1 MTRDHDRELL
11 SVSRVGASSARVGPR
26 NDEPPTD
33 CCAED
38 RVVRRIP
45 NPHIRTRQPEP
56 VVVRMALAGDDIH
69 VFSSSFLPRLF
80 CHEPLEVTRREQHP
94 HTIGPEPSPPQP
106 AAPAAPLSISEPLTK
121 AQRILGTTAISLDL
135 AGATSDTT
143 TWGPWDG
150 QSNPGISIN
159 VTETPAGRDNARSR
173 LGSAR
178 RDDARHGS
186 SGNRDRRWEE
196 ESAVLPKD
204 NMTGP
209 GRRDDTTDASS
220 LRRQQSSS
228 TIRSYYDKAKVPLA
242 ISQQTANSAMAK
254 GLPSKAHAIL
264 DFDGNYNTEPKGLK
278 KKKPSR
284 LDLSSLLS
292 KRSHRH
298 LRPEPGSG
306 HHVLSS
312 DKLTTSPSVTSST
325 SAPTPPPLAQ
335 RIDRKLRNKMTQ
347 ESLREQAPTADSRP
361 SPISSA
367 GRSDTSA
374 KQIPIRPNAE
384 LHNLYDHYEQKT
396 FDEALEHNYRQIPER
411 RGPPPD
417 RALPAYPTPPTSNTG
432 KPSLSPFPRS
442 ASRTGQR
449 QDPPS
454 PLTVAVPDVH
464 LVRPPS
470 VPSLVSPVAE
480 CASISSRHTRT
491 SKASKRTDR
500 SLTEIDL
507 LQNSVLALSSDSED
521 DYDAC
526 SDQLAVPPPPSD
538 GPASPVSPRSA
549 MSQPSF
555 TRSEDSSRSK
565 ACKQTTFAE
574 NHQYLPSR
582 EQQQAAARKQPKP
595 NQRTSSLA
603 PHSTTNSLQIYPP
616 PNRTSN
622 GTTGTA
628 RTLGYSASQTPTTH
642 EAKAINMVPKSKFQD
657 QAVWSVP
664 EETQFEDFPAPPIRP
679 AQRPAQP
686 SRPEQTPPLSPTS
699 VDFYLQSQRSSS
711 AQDNGSIASG
721 GSRGSGNRSGRRG
734 SAASSIQDGQSGRFM
749 AVTRQEEMLLA
760 ALRQKRARMRE
771 DILAEYEDDAD
782 REEHQALKRE
792 VTNDSSGLSMIS
804 RQSSLSTNTGRVET
818 NPLTARPPPHDSVR
832 SRTSS
837 ASAEQNGKH
846 GHILVMMDESN
857 SDIGPLAQL
866 DDFPAPAESDRRGSK
881 SSGRS
886 GPPHKQR
893 ASLSAMSMP
902 TASARRPPRSG
913 SLPRRASSDQASVHS
928 ANAVNNS
935 LPNQIL
941 EDPAEDE
948 EDEGIPRPD
957 SPISPSDFPVPM
969 SANNPS
975 TKIVNKKHLRL
986 SAFGTYKP
994 NVEAGWWDDSG

>member
-1 MTRDHDRELL
+1 MGH
-11 SVSRVGASSARVGPR
+11 SSKFP
-26 NDEPPTD
+26 
-33 CCAED
+33 
-38 RVVRRIP
+38 
-45 NPHIRTRQPEP
+45 
-56 VVVRMALAGDDIH
+56 
-69 VFSSSFLPRLF
+69 FSLPGRK
-80 CHEPLEVTRREQHP
+80 HKQ
-94 HTIGPEPSPPQP
+94 SQP
-106 AAPAAPLSISEPLTK
+106 AASAAPLSISEPLTK

-143 TWGPWDG
+143 KWGPWDG
-150 QSNPGISIN
+150 QSNAGISIN
-159 VTETPAGRDNARSR
+159 VTETPAGRDNAGSR

-178 RDDARHGS
+178 RDDAHHGS

-204 NMTGP
+204 NMAP
-209 GRRDDTTDASS
+209 SGRHDDTTDASS

-254 GLPSKAHAIL
+254 GLPSKAHAVL
-264 DFDGNYNTEPKGLK
+264 DFDGNFNTEPKGLK

-292 KRSHRH
+292 KRSHKH
-298 LRPEPGSG
+298 LRPEPTSG
-306 HHVLSS
+306 HVLGS
-312 DKLTTSPSVTSST
+312 DVLTTSPSVMSSS
-325 SAPTPPPLAQ
+325 SASTPPPISQ
-335 RIDRKLRNKMTQ
+335 RIDRRLRNKMTK
-347 ESLREQAPTADSRP
+347 ESLREQTATPDPRP

-367 GRSDTSA
+367 GRSDSP
-374 KQIPIRPNAE
+374 KQIPIKPNAE

-396 FDEALEHNYRQIPER
+396 FDEALENNYQQVPER

-449 QDPPS
+449 QDPP
-454 PLTVAVPDVH
+454 PLTVKVPDVH

-470 VPSLVSPVAE
+470 APSLVSPMAD

-565 ACKQTTFAE
+565 APKQTTFAE
-574 NHQYLPSR
+574 SPQYFPTR
-582 EQQQAAARKQPKP
+582 EQQAAASKAPKTNP
-595 NQRTSSLA
+595 RSSSLA
-603 PHSTTNSLQIYPP
+603 PSSSMNNSLQIYPP
-616 PNRTSN
+616 QNRSSS

-628 RTLGYSASQTPTTH
+628 RTHGYSALQTPTTY
-642 EAKAINMVPKSKFQD
+642 EAKVISMVPKSKSQD
-657 QAVWSVP
+657 QPVWTVP
-664 EETQFEDFPAPPIRP
+664 EETQFEDFPAPPIHP
-679 AQRPAQP
+679 TQRPPQA

-711 AQDNGSIASG
+711 TQDDGSIASR
-721 GSRGSGNRSGRRG
+721 GSQGSGNRSGRRG
-734 SAASSIQDGQSGRFM
+734 SAASSIQDNQSGRFM

-771 DILAEYEDDAD
+771 DILAEYEDNTDQ
-782 REEHQALKRE
+782 EEHPGLKRE
-792 VTNDSSGLSMIS
+792 VTNDSSGMSMMS
-804 RQSSLSTNTGRVET
+804 RQSSFSMSTVRAEA
-818 NPLTARPPPHDSVR
+818 NPLSARPRHQDSVR
-832 SRTSS
+832 SRASSS
-837 ASAEQNGKH
+837 AVEQSGKH
-846 GHILVMMDESN
+846 GHILVMMDESS
-857 SDIGPLAQL
+857 SDVGPMVQL

-881 SSGRS
+881 SSSRS
-886 GPPHKQR
+886 GQPHKQR

-902 TASARRPPRSG
+902 TTGARRPPRSG
-913 SLPRRASSDQASVHS
+913 SLPRKGSSDQTSVQPTHP
-928 ANAVNNS
+928 ANNS
-935 LPNQIL
+935 IPNQIL

-957 SPISPSDFPVPM
+957 SPISPSDFPVPL
-969 SANNPS
+969 SATNPS
-975 TKIVNKKHLRL
+975 TKIANKKHLRL

-994 NVEAGWWDDSG
+994 NIEAGWWDDSG

>member
-1 MTRDHDRELL
+1 MGH
-11 SVSRVGASSARVGPR
+11 SSKFP
-26 NDEPPTD
+26 
-33 CCAED
+33 
-38 RVVRRIP
+38 
-45 NPHIRTRQPEP
+45 
-56 VVVRMALAGDDIH
+56 
-69 VFSSSFLPRLF
+69 FSLPGRK
-80 CHEPLEVTRREQHP
+80 HKQ
-94 HTIGPEPSPPQP
+94 PQP
-106 AAPAAPLSISEPLTK
+106 VAPAAPLSISEPLTK

-143 TWGPWDG
+143 KWGPWEG
-150 QSNPGISIN
+150 QSNAGISIN
-159 VTETPAGRDNARSR
+159 VTESPAGRDTASSR

-178 RDDARHGS
+178 RDDALHGS

-204 NMTGP
+204 NMTRS
-209 GRRDDTTDASS
+209 GRHDDTTDASS

-264 DFDGNYNTEPKGLK
+264 DFEGNFNTEPKGLK

-292 KRSHRH
+292 KRSHKH

-306 HHVLSS
+306 HVLGF
-312 DKLTTSPSVTSST
+312 DMLTTSPSSVMSSS
-325 SAPTPPPLAQ
+325 SASTPPPIAQ
-335 RIDRKLRNKMTQ
+335 RIDRKLRNKMTK
-347 ESLREQAPTADSRP
+347 ESLREQAPSPDPRP
-361 SPISSA
+361 SPISST
-367 GRSDTSA
+367 GRSDSA
-374 KQIPIRPNAE
+374 KQIPIKPNAE

-442 ASRTGQR
+442 ASRTGHAK
-449 QDPPS
+449 DPP
-454 PLTVAVPDVH
+454 PLTVTVPDVH

-470 VPSLVSPVAE
+470 VPSLVSPMAD

-555 TRSEDSSRSK
+555 ARSEDSSRSK
-565 ACKQTTFAE
+565 ASKQTTFAE
-574 NHQYLPSR
+574 NPQYFPSR
-582 EQQQAAARKQPKP
+582 EQQAAAPKLPKP
-595 NQRTSSLA
+595 SPRSSSLA
-603 PHSTTNSLQIYPP
+603 PNSTMKSSQIYPSQ
-616 PNRTSN
+616 NRSSS

-628 RTLGYSASQTPTTH
+628 RTHGYSALQTPTTH
-642 EAKAINMVPKSKFQD
+642 EAQVINMMPKNKFQD
-657 QAVWSVP
+657 QPVWSVP
-664 EETQFEDFPAPPIRP
+664 EETQFEDFPAPPIHP
-679 AQRPAQP
+679 TQRPPQP

-699 VDFYLQSQRSSS
+699 VDFYLQSQRSSGS
-711 AQDNGSIASG
+711 TQDTGSIGSG
-721 GSRGSGNRSGRRG
+721 GSRGSGNRSGRRS
-734 SAASSIQDGQSGRFM
+734 SAASSIIQDNQSGRFM

-782 REEHQALKRE
+782 REEQHSLQRE
-792 VTNDSSGLSMIS
+792 VTNDSSGMSMMS
-804 RQSSLSTNTGRVET
+804 RQSSLSKNTVRVET
-818 NPLTARPPPHDSVR
+818 NPLTARPRHQDSVR
-832 SRTSS
+832 SRDSS
-837 ASAEQNGKH
+837 VSAEQNGKH

-857 SDIGPLAQL
+857 PDMGPIAQL
-866 DDFPAPAESDRRGSK
+866 DYFPAPAESDRRGSK
-881 SSGRS
+881 SNSRS

-902 TASARRPPRSG
+902 TASARRPPRSA
-913 SLPRRASSDQASVHS
+913 SLPRRGSSDQISVHS
-928 ANAVNNS
+928 TNPVNNS
-935 LPNQIL
+935 IPKQIL

-948 EDEGIPRPD
+948 EDEGVPRPD
-957 SPISPSDFPVPM
+957 SPISPSDFPVPV
-969 SANNPS
+969 SATNS
-975 TKIVNKKHLRL
+975 SAKIVNKKHLRL